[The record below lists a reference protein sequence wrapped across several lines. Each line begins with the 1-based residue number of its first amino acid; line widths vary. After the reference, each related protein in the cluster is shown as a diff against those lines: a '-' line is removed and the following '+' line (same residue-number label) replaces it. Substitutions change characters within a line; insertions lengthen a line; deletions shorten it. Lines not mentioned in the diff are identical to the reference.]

1 MHSIAERIKQLRKN
15 KGLTQ
20 KELGR
25 KVGVTSVTISKWE
38 LDIAIPKS
46 KSAIELC
53 KVFNVDLQWLMRGVG
68 KSINFGISPV
78 KSNEEIVKVPYFDDI
93 QASAGNGCEVLF
105 EKADYELI
113 MPEFFFQNVS
123 KNLVCLKVTGDSMEP
138 EFKDGSIL
146 SIDIKDKKIKDG
158 HCYVVNHNGLLRLK
172 CLEKIPNGVVLKSY
186 NPMYKDVVVTDS
198 EIFCVVGRVVVQ
210 LSFY

>member
-1 MHSIAERIKQLRKN
+1 MYSIAERIKQLRKS

-46 KSAIELC
+46 KSAMELC
-53 KVFNVDLQWLMRGVG
+53 KVFNIDLQWLMRG
-68 KSINFGISPV
+68 STAPIDFGVSQI
-78 KSNEEIVKVPYFDDI
+78 KTNEEIVKVPYFDDI
-93 QASAGNGCEVLF
+93 EASAGNGCEIMY
-105 EKADYELI
+105 ENADYELV
-113 MPEFFFQNVS
+113 MPEFFFQKAS
-123 KNLVCLKVTGDSMEP
+123 KNLVCLRVSGDSMEP

-146 SIDIKDKKIKDG
+146 SIDVKDKKVKDG

-172 CLEKIPNGVVLKSY
+172 CLEKIPNGVILKSY
-186 NPMYKDVVVTDS
+186 NSMYKDVIVTEDD
-198 EIFCVVGRVVVQ
+198 IFCIIGRVFFQ